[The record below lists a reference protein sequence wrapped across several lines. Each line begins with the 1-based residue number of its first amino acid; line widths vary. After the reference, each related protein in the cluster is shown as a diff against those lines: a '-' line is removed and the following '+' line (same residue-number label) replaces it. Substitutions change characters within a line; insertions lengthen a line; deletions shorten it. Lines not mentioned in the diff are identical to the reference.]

1 MTPKERKKQISSQ
14 VSQGIE
20 ISLFS
25 ISTKSYP
32 SQRKLTLSVTVKIV
46 FRKKM
51 KTQDIHA
58 EIKINLCYRL

>member
-25 ISTKSYP
+25 IGAKSYP
-32 SQRKLTLSVTVKIV
+32 GQRKLTLPVTIKIV
-46 FRKKM
+46 FRKK
-51 KTQDIHA
+51 
-58 EIKINLCYRL
+58 